1 MAEYISN
8 IIPISAPRHLVYKK
22 LSDLSG
28 LSTIAET
35 VKSHPSASGIGI
47 EVIDADRCSL
57 SIPMAGKL
65 QLHIVEREPEKL
77 IKLEAE
83 QSPIPLTLWTQLV
96 EKEETPETTYLRL
109 SLHTELNFLMKQML
123 GDKLQDAVNKLAETF
138 GRIPYSS

>member
-1 MAEYISN
+1 MAEYKSN
-8 IIPISAPRHLVYKK
+8 IISIAAPKHLVYKK

-28 LSTIAET
+28 LGTIAET
-35 VKSHPSASGIGI
+35 LKSHPSASGIGV

-65 QLHIVEREPEKL
+65 QLHIIEREPEKM

-83 QSPIPLTLWTQLV
+83 QSPIPLTLWTQLI
-96 EKEETPETTYLRL
+96 EKEDAPDTTYLRL
-109 SLHTELNFLMKQML
+109 TLHTELNFLMKQML

-138 GRIPYSS
+138 GQVSYSS